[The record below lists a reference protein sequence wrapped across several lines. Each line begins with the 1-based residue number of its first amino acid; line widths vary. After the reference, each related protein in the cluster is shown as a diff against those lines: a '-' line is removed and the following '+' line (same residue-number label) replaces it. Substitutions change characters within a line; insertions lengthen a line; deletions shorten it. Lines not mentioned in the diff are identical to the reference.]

1 MKSREN
7 KAPHLARRFFLK
19 QTLAQCTGLLLAP
32 PLAWSSPAANAKHVN
47 ACLLDAGK
55 YTVQHQWTDS
65 TARIEVQGLRQGL
78 KVLHLSDTHV
88 TCSDDTDLPFK
99 QYSARM
105 DRAYQQTRHYQTGV
119 SSVPIEY
126 LRRLLQ
132 FAQGEKVDFIV
143 LTGDIVNNPSRTS
156 VSAIVRELRNVN
168 IPYAYVAGNHDWHYE
183 GMTGTADQL
192 RETWRKKHLRP
203 LYPTDALSHYAAV
216 RAGINFIAIDNSTY
230 QVTEQQAAF
239 FQAQMALGLPS
250 VLLMHIP
257 LSLGSFR
264 SLQCGHP
271 NWGSQRDRN
280 YKIERRQR
288 WPETGNFKSTMGFVR
303 QVAQSNNLVAILCG
317 HIHSARVDR
326 VTPLAFP
333 ETTSPSA
340 LQYTT
345 RAGAVGGHRLV
356 TFKGA

>member
-1 MKSREN
+1 MKNTESS
-7 KAPHLARRFFLK
+7 KMQLTRRALLTR
-19 QTLAQCTGLLLAP
+19 TLPQSAGLLFMS
-32 PLAWSSPAANAKHVN
+32 PLVQAASDLKDTHT
-47 ACLLDAGK
+47 CWLKGPK
-55 YTVQHQWTDS
+55 WTVQHSWTDA
-65 TARIEVQGLRQGL
+65 TARIEIQRLQHKL

-88 TCSDDTDLPFK
+88 TCSDETDLPFK

-105 DRAYQQTRHYQTGV
+105 DRAYERTRHYQTGV

-156 VSAIVRELRNVN
+156 VSAVRRELENVN

-192 RETWRKKHLRP
+192 RETWRKNHLRP
-203 LYPTDALSHYAAV
+203 LFHTDALSHYAV
-216 RAGINFIAIDNSTY
+216 VKAGINFIAIDNSTY
-230 QVTEQQAAF
+230 QVTEQQLRF
-239 FQAQMALGLPS
+239 FQAQMGLNLPA

-257 LSLGSFR
+257 LSLGSFP

-288 WPETGNFKSTMGFVR
+288 WPETGNLKSTLDFVR
-303 QVAQSNNLVAILCG
+303 QVGRSDNLIALLCG

-326 VTPLAFP
+326 VQPLAFP
-333 ETTSPSA
+333 GITSASA

-356 TFKGA
+356 TFAGV